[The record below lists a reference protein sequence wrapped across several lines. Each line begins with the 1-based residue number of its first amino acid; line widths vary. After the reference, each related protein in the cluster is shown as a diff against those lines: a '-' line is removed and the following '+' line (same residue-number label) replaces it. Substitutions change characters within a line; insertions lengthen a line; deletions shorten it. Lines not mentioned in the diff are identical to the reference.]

1 MDISINAKVYCQDKL
16 YGHTQAV
23 LLNPDHDVITHL
35 VVKEGKR
42 PHTERLVP
50 IDMIDASL
58 TDNIHLKLNE
68 QVLQGLPPFFDVQ
81 YVQITVPRYIQI
93 SGMPG
98 IESVVKQERRFI
110 EEKIYHIPTNELAI
124 NRGTQVYSADGNVLG
139 SVDEFLVEQDGGR
152 VTNLVLREGHIFGQ
166 RDVFIPI
173 AEIETIQESGMFLKL
188 NKKNIE
194 KLPAIPIRRIWAWAL
209 TF

>member
-42 PHTERLVP
+42 RHTERLVP

-58 TDNIHLKLNE
+58 TDSIYLKLNE
-68 QVLQGLPPFFDVQ
+68 QMLQSLPPFFDVE
-81 YVQITVPRYIQI
+81 YVQTNLPRYIQI
-93 SGMPG
+93 SGMPD
-98 IESVVKQERRFI
+98 IESIVLQERRFI
-110 EEKIYHIPTNELAI
+110 EEKIYHIPTNEVAV
-124 NRGTQVYSADGNVLG
+124 NRGTLVYSADENVIG
-139 SVDEFLVEQDGGR
+139 SVDEFLVDQDGGR

-166 RDVFIPI
+166 KDVFIPI
-173 AEIETIQESGMFLKL
+173 TEIETIQESGLFLRL
-188 NKKNIE
+188 NKRNVE
-194 KLPAIPIRRIWAWAL
+194 KLPAIPIRRLWAWA
-209 TF
+209 